1 MHAQIR
7 VSLRVWRYGQ
17 RMAVEH
23 EDPRSITPPADA
35 PEESSRPESR
45 PGPSGDPADP
55 PGVERVRLAR
65 GGALLFEAEGF
76 RLIEPRGLKRSPLHD
91 YDSITHVYITDR
103 LLLIGTRDRLLTIR
117 IRDFVDEQEGP
128 RRAEQ
133 ALRERV
139 GALSDGARRLQSI
152 DEVDRLGERDGPPWI
167 IWTLVGLCLVV
178 TALQLN
184 DPQLKEIGAFLP
196 ELFGRGEY
204 WRAITAHF
212 LHDLTPSP
220 GPIRALFP
228 SLVVLPIHLMVN
240 VAGMLVLGHLVE
252 RPIGSWRTAIVIACS
267 AVGTIA
273 GIVIAGHVNVI
284 GSSGLVAGL
293 AGSMLALEL
302 HFSESMPTFWRLP
315 RRLFIAVILVQFL
328 MIDPLFKSYLA
339 GGAHLGGFAGGY
351 LSTWALGRPS
361 LASLEPTPAL
371 KLGGYSAALLVGIGF
386 IGALPLARHDMG
398 ALERHAS
405 RLWNT
410 QDAPYLY
417 QYDNAAAWLIA
428 TEEGA
433 SEQGLELAVALAD
446 RAVAS
451 TGRLHPGILDTL
463 AEALFQSG
471 DALGAVLTIEE
482 AIQLQPWEPYF
493 FEQWRRFTGE
503 RSPDDRPPPPDYAP
517 PPDGVFDRELLPAPI
532 DPDAPRVTI

>member
-1 MHAQIR
+1 MREQVR
-7 VSLRVWRYGQ
+7 RYGQ
-17 RMAVEH
+17 RMAIEH
-23 EDPRSITPPADA
+23 EDPRSA
-35 PEESSRPESR
+35 PGAAEDPSREV
-45 PGPSGDPADP
+45 SGSAHPADP
-55 PGVERVRLAR
+55 AGSERIRLVR
-65 GGALLFEAEGF
+65 GGALLLEGEGF
-76 RLIEPRGLKRSPLHD
+76 RLIEPRGLKRSPLQD
-91 YDSITHVYITDR
+91 YDSITHVYLTDG

-117 IRDFVDEQEGP
+117 IRDFVDEAEGP
-128 RRAEQ
+128 ERARQ
-133 ALRERV
+133 ALRERI
-139 GALSDGARRLQSI
+139 GALADGSRRLQEI
-152 DEVDRLGERDGPPWI
+152 DEVDRLGERNGPTWI
-167 IWTLVGLCLVV
+167 IWTLVALCLVA
-178 TALQLN
+178 TGLQLS

-212 LHDLTPSP
+212 LHDLTPTP

-228 SLVVLPIHLMVN
+228 SLVVLPVHLVVN
-240 VAGMLVLGHLVE
+240 VAGLLVLGHLVE
-252 RPIGSWRTAIVIACS
+252 RPIGSWRTAIVVAFS
-267 AVGTIA
+267 AIGTIL
-273 GIVIAGHVNVI
+273 GILIAGHVNVI

-302 HFSESMPTFWRLP
+302 HYSESMPTFWRLP
-315 RRLFIAVILVQFL
+315 RRLFLAVILVQFL
-328 MIDPLFKSYLA
+328 MIDPLFKSFLA

-361 LASLEPTPAL
+361 LESLRPTPGQ
-371 KLGGYSAALLVGIGF
+371 KLGAYSAALLLAIGF
-386 IGALPLARHDMG
+386 IGAVPLARHDMS

-410 QDAPYLY
+410 QDAAYLY

-482 AIQLQPWEPYF
+482 AIRLQPWEPYF

-503 RSPDDRPPPPDYAP
+503 RAPGDRPPPPRYDP
-517 PPDGVFDRELLPAPI
+517 PPDGTFDRELELLPI